1 MHAAF
6 RAYFKS
12 LHQEDSSAAA
22 SSEPCSRLAVHFL
35 GLAAAM
41 ATAADNSWQKI
52 LAESLEDAEIMRS
65 VATLLKKVSP
75 PPTPQK
81 KKRMRCVDLS
91 LAMQATHFFCNGTL
105 TKKKRIFSSYIY
117 IQIGAVAKSHMS
129 QI

>member
-22 SSEPCSRLAVHFL
+22 AASEPCSRLAVHFL

-41 ATAADNSWQKI
+41 ATAADSSWQKI

-65 VATLLKKVSP
+65 VATLLKKVSLP
-75 PPTPQK
+75 PPPQK
-81 KKRMRCVDLS
+81 TKRGWDV
-91 LAMQATHFFCNGTL
+91 
-105 TKKKRIFSSYIY
+105 
-117 IQIGAVAKSHMS
+117 
-129 QI
+129 

>member
-12 LHQEDSSAAA
+12 LHQEDSTAVSD
-22 SSEPCSRLAVHFL
+22 PCSRLAVHFL

-41 ATAADNSWQKI
+41 ATAVDSSWQKI

-75 PPTPQK
+75 WS
-81 KKRMRCVDLS
+81 RIWSYFSDVI
-91 LAMQATHFFCNGTL
+91 FF
-105 TKKKRIFSSYIY
+105 
-117 IQIGAVAKSHMS
+117 
-129 QI
+129 